1 MLVMHSKQSVRTF
14 IVTMC
19 LVLLAISTSCASTE
33 NHRYSKNFTPEYTPI
48 VIISAGTTLPSDG
61 TLVSI
66 EDLVAQPQKYADQF
80 IEARGFNAGG
90 LAKPACSPYFGPPS
104 EWALMAAP
112 YIHYPDGAAG
122 YEPPM
127 IEIKNAF
134 DGIVGGPSDVYG
146 RAIYNV
152 MMKKAAVWGW
162 WRLYKGPIGCE
173 AFIQST
179 PKAMQNQQ
187 TWYLDAV
194 NLQWLE
200 SIAVPTPEK

>member
-1 MLVMHSKQSVRTF
+1 MGSKQSVKTC

-19 LVLLAISTSCASTE
+19 LVQLAISTSCTSIE
-33 NHRYSKNFTPEYTPI
+33 DHHNSKTVTPEYTPI
-48 VIISAGTTLPSDG
+48 VMISKGTTLPSDG

-80 IEARGFNAGG
+80 IEVHGFNSGG
-90 LAKPACSPYFGPPS
+90 IAIPACSPYFGPPS

-112 YIHYPDGAAG
+112 YISYPGGAAG
-122 YEPPM
+122 YEPPT

-134 DGIVGGPSDVYG
+134 GGIVSGPSDLFG

-162 WRLYKGPIGCE
+162 WRLYEGPIGCE
-173 AFIQST
+173 SFDLQGT
-179 PKAMQNQQ
+179 PIPIQNQKS
-187 TWYLDAV
+187 WYLDAMK
-194 NLQWLE
+194 LQWLE
-200 SIAVPTPEK
+200 SIAVPTCQPS